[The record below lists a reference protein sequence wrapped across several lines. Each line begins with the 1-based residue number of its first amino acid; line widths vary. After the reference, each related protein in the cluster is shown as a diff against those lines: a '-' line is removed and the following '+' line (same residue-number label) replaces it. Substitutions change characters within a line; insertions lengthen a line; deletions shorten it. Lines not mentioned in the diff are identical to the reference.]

1 MQKVEVTCPRSMI
14 CAVMTQKSLPA
25 QSTCAHTHTEI
36 DSHSDIQI
44 HMPSDMHA
52 DIHRDTREHIPAY
65 IHRYTQAQ
73 TLKDT
78 NAHTA
83 VPTSILFPSESFLR
97 WLTHSQSPCFGAG
110 PVHPGKPPG
119 WTPCPGSQLC
129 IGPHSQIPVPREE
142 GAFSLS
148 GKGGMT
154 A

>member
-14 CAVMTQKSLPA
+14 CAVMTQKSVPA

-78 NAHTA
+78 HTHRHERTHCCSHQHPFPIRVFPSMAHT
-83 VPTSILFPSESFLR
+83 L
-97 WLTHSQSPCFGAG
+97 
-110 PVHPGKPPG
+110 
-119 WTPCPGSQLC
+119 
-129 IGPHSQIPVPREE
+129 PVPLLWGR
-142 GAFSLS
+142 ASPSRKTSWLDSLPWLS
-148 GKGGMT
+148 ALHRASLPNPCTQRGGGL
-154 A
+154 